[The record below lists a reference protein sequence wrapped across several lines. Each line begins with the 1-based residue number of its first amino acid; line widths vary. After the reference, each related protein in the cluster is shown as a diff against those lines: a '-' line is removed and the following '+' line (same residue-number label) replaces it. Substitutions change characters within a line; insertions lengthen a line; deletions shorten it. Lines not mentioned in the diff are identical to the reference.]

1 MSNKGKFM
9 STVTGTFKQIR
20 EQRAQGLVE
29 DVELAYKRH
38 IEDLIIEVRGYD
50 RNADSL
56 LLDLCPGNVTTLQV
70 VPTEFRPTTYMEKDL
85 ALHLNKRNALIKLEI
100 AVDRYEYLFGPYA
113 EASKI
118 MELIPTWTSKISE

>member
-1 MSNKGKFM
+1 MNNGKFM

-29 DVELAYKRH
+29 DVELEYKRR
-38 IEDLIIEVRGYD
+38 IEDLCREIKQYD
-50 RNADSL
+50 RGADSL
-56 LLDLCPGNVTTLQV
+56 LLDLCPGNVTSLQV
-70 VPTEFRPTTYMEKDL
+70 VPAEFQPSQYMERDL
-85 ALHLNKRNALIKLEI
+85 AIHLNKRNAAIKLEI

-118 MELIPTWTSKISE
+118 KEIIPTWTTKITE